1 MTSTVTT
8 RGDADRVAAMV
19 ADGLGQLLDAE
30 YWKFSGDD
38 LLDTARGIERL
49 ARQVYAVQVAVAGE
63 ADLARL
69 AHTHG
74 QPSTGALLRHT
85 LGISPGDARGRV
97 RAARKVLP
105 QDAISGGEI
114 PPQLPV
120 LGAALRSG
128 DLVLQ
133 G

>member
-74 QPSTGALLRHT
+74 QPSTGALLRQGD
-85 LGISPGDARGRV
+85 GIA
-97 RAARKVLP
+97 L
-105 QDAISGGEI
+105 E
-114 PPQLPV
+114 PQLFPDSPNRPDFPTAT
-120 LGAALRSG
+120 LHLGETYRSRMAWLFGAAG
-128 DLVLQ
+128 
-133 G
+133 